1 MASKGTTKGMNIS
14 TFTAMP
20 RKSRILSGLLL
31 ANLMTVSAAVVVNAP
46 AIAQEASQFA
56 DAVANL
62 AGQIRAEIARLPKD
76 GAVENYEA
84 AILFLAD
91 QSGQP
96 VNVVCAAFDEVKQD
110 ATAPDNAKQAMNTV
124 CRTLK
129 VRRGTGAI
137 GNSGSAFVSPSFSAP
152 SINVGGGSG
161 YSQPQ

>member
-1 MASKGTTKGMNIS
+1 MKMP
-14 TFTAMP
+14 TFAAMP
-20 RKSRILSGLLL
+20 RKTRFLLGLLL
-31 ANLMTVSAAVVVNAP
+31 ANIMTVSAAVVANAP
-46 AIAQEASQFA
+46 AIAQDASQFA
-56 DAVANL
+56 EAIANL

-76 GAVENYEA
+76 GSVENYEA

-96 VNVVCAAFDEVKQD
+96 VNVVCAAFDEVKLD
-110 ATAPDNAKQAMNTV
+110 TVTPDNARQAMNTV

-137 GNSGSAFVSPSFSAP
+137 GNSGSPFASPSFSVP
-152 SINVGGGSG
+152 SISVGGGSG